1 MYIFI
6 ERDIWNNVINTR
18 TFGSETRMMSALRK
32 DMVKSMQNIEAEHEH
47 CIAILK
53 AFDKAKQLEVGRWHE
68 RTVESASVEFIRNT
82 NGYFTIEAYLQDE
95 DGDKLREWIVTHINP
110 TVITN

>member
-6 ERDIWNNVINTR
+6 ERDIYNNVINTR
-18 TFGSETRMMSALRK
+18 TFASETRMMSTLRK

-47 CIAILK
+47 CIAILE
-53 AFDKAKQLEVGRWHE
+53 AFDKAKQLGVGRWHE
-68 RTVESASVEFIRNT
+68 RTVESASVEFVRNT
-82 NGYFTIEAYLQDE
+82 NGHFTIEAYLQD
-95 DGDKLREWIVTHINP
+95 DCGDKVREWVVTHIDP

>member
-1 MYIFI
+1 MYVFI

-18 TFGSETRMMSALRK
+18 TFASETRMISALRK

-47 CIAILK
+47 CITILK

-68 RTVESASVEFIRNT
+68 RTVESASVEFVRNA
-82 NGYFTIEAYLQDE
+82 NGCFTIEAYLQDE
-95 DGDKLREWIVTHINP
+95 DGDKTREWIVTHIDP
-110 TVITN
+110 AVITN